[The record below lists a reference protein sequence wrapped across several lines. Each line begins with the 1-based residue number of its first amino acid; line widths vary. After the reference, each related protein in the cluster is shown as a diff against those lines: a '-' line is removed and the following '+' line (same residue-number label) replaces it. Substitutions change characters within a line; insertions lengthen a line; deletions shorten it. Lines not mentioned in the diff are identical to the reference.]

1 MRISIFVLDAQKT
14 LAILNSMAK
23 QIRHPGEAKSEVLQ
37 EIPEACVDEM
47 AAVEF
52 LEKQRWGDTP
62 TCPHCGG
69 TAVVKV
75 MTADGTARN
84 KRFLWRCHNCG
95 KQFTVKVGTIME
107 DSRIPHR
114 VWCWA
119 FWSACSSKKGV
130 SALQISR
137 ECSLSYKSALFLMH
151 RIRWAMATETPVE
164 KLKGVVEIDET
175 FVGGKE
181 KNRHLK
187 KRGKAKKTPVVAMIE
202 RDGRVRAKV
211 VANVTAKTLKR
222 QIVAAIDESARV
234 NTDDYLG
241 YRSICNGFEGGHGSV
256 CHSMGEYAN
265 GADHINTCESFFAV
279 FKRGIYGVFHAV
291 SKKHLH
297 RYVSEFEFRWTY
309 RDIDDGARIAVAIK
323 AGESKRLMYKEPVKK
338 DPPESKSAGDIPGQP
353 LLWEE

>member
-1 MRISIFVLDAQKT
+1 
-14 LAILNSMAK
+14 MAK
-23 QIRHPGEAKSEVLQ
+23 QIKHPGEAKSEVLQ
-37 EIPEACVDEM
+37 EIPEACVDET

-69 TAVVKV
+69 TAVVRV

-84 KRFLWRCHNCG
+84 KRFLWRCHDCG

-107 DSRIPHR
+107 DSRIPHK

-151 RIRWAMATETPVE
+151 RIRWAMATETPMD

-181 KNRHLK
+181 KNKHPK

-202 RDGRVRAKV
+202 RDGRVRARV

-222 QIVAAIDESARV
+222 QIVAAVDESARV

-256 CHSMGEYAN
+256 CHSMGEYVN
-265 GADHINTCESFFAV
+265 GTDHINTCESFFAV

-309 RDIDDGARIAVAIK
+309 RHIDDGERIATVIK
-323 AGESKRLMYKEPVKK
+323 AADGKRLMYKTPVKK
-338 DPPESKSAGDIPGQP
+338 QPPESRDSKDIPGQP
-353 LLWEE
+353 VLWEE